1 MSTPQSLVTDPFTI
15 QLVRVKARKLCRRS
29 DFSCSDLEDLTQGML
44 LHLVEK
50 QHLFDPSRGCLEAF
64 VTAAVNSWIKMELR
78 YRGRAKRREAA
89 TTLSLE
95 GIELTVD
102 GDVETLGGTIGLTDL
117 LRRTLG
123 HQSSPIERLEIVEAV
138 QHALGG
144 LSQAEQTLLRQVAFN
159 GVAGT
164 ARQRRVSRRKVES
177 ALARMRDRF
186 IDAGLG
192 SD

>member
-1 MSTPQSLVTDPFTI
+1 MSTPHSLVTDPFTI
-15 QLVRVKARKLCRRS
+15 HLVRVKARKLCRRS
-29 DFSCSDLEDLTQGML
+29 DFSCSDLDDLMQGML

-78 YRGRAKRREAA
+78 FRGREKRRDAA
-89 TTLSLE
+89 STISLE
-95 GIELTVD
+95 GVELTVD
-102 GDVETLGGTIGLTDL
+102 GDSEPLGATLGAPDL

-123 HQSSPIERLEIVEAV
+123 NEASPTELIEIVDAI
-138 QHALGG
+138 QHALRS
-144 LSQAEQTLLRQVAFN
+144 LSQAERTLLRQVAFY